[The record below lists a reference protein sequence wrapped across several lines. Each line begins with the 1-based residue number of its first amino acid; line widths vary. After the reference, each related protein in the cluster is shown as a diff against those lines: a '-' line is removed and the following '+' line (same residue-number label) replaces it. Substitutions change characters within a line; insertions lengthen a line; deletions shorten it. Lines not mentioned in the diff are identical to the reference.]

1 VEVVVIPLLAA
12 LLGIPLWLIVGAVL
26 LLVWHARQV
35 RRAPDVFACKV
46 RVVSGVAPGLSTKFP
61 RRKGYANW
69 VHDVLALRAGPGL
82 MRIYLL
88 PVAGLAAPVQGA
100 NPAEVKGLGEN
111 SQLLAVRLDNGA
123 VVEIAVP
130 ETVTARLREPLNAK
144 KPAATAP

>member
-12 LLGIPLWLIVGAVL
+12 LLGIPLWLIVGALL

-35 RRAPDVFACKV
+35 RRAPDVFACKL
-46 RVVSGVAPGLSTKFP
+46 RVVSGVAPGLSTNFP

-88 PVAGLAAPVQGA
+88 PVAGLAAPARGGD
-100 NPAEVKGLGEN
+100 PAVKGLGEKP
-111 SQLLAVRLDNGA
+111 QLLAVRLDNGA

-130 ETVTARLREPLNAK
+130 EAAAARLKESLAAK
-144 KPAATAP
+144 KPADTAP